1 MSTILETKNLDP
13 KTLLVDVNVRSDLA
27 LDTSFIASIKEHGV
41 LVPIVAAR
49 TDDGIRV
56 RMGHRRT
63 QAAVEARLETV
74 PVVIVDS
81 SDLEGDA
88 ADIGRILTQYAENHH
103 RAGLTTGDEI
113 DIHRQLAAFGLSANQ
128 IAGKTKTS
136 KKHVED
142 ALIVA
147 ESPTAQKALT
157 DNQLTLEEA
166 AVLAEFGDDEEAVS
180 ELILAAEDGDIDH
193 VAQRLRDNREIERI
207 TTEEAERLTGQG
219 FSVIEAPA
227 YDSPSLSVNRLSA
240 ADGNKIDK
248 DAHTSCPGHAVYIRV
263 RRNWNHDDDSAW
275 TIEEG
280 AVCTDPKGNGHTD
293 QWGSSLRSDKKL
305 AADMS
310 DDEREEAK
318 AERKRVIENN
328 KGWDSGT
335 EVRRAWVKTYLTRKT
350 PSKAGTLLIAQA
362 LVERDESIDKRWNG
376 TVHDLIEVKRAAYGR
391 PTLAADASPAR
402 QQVIALA
409 TILGGSEDSMGRH
422 SWRAVT
428 AGTAR
433 YLTFLKDEGYALS
446 DVEKLAAG
454 IE

>member
-1 MSTILETKNLDP
+1 MSTILETKNIDP
-13 KTLLVDVNVRSDLA
+13 TTLLVDVNVRTDLD
-27 LDTSFIASIKEHGV
+27 LDASFIASIKEHGV

-63 QAAVEARLETV
+63 QAAVEAGLDTV

-81 SDLEGDA
+81 SDLDGDA
-88 ADIGRILTQYAENHH
+88 AEIARILTQHAENHH

-128 IAGKTKTS
+128 IARKTKTS
-136 KKHVED
+136 KKRVDD
-142 ALIVA
+142 ALTVA
-147 ESPTAQKALT
+147 ESPTAQKAVA
-157 DNQLTLEEA
+157 DHQLTLEQA
-166 AVLAEFGDDEEAVS
+166 AVLAEFENDEESVA
-180 ELILAAEDGDIDH
+180 ELLSAAEDGDIDH

-207 TTEEAERLTGQG
+207 TTEETERLTGQG
-219 FSVIEAPA
+219 ISVIDAPA
-227 YDSPSLSVNRLSA
+227 YDSPTLSLSRLSD
-240 ADGNKIDK
+240 ADGNKVDK

-263 RRNWNHDDDSAW
+263 RRNWNHDDDAAW
-275 TIEEG
+275 TIEEC

-293 QWGSSLRSDKKL
+293 QWGSSVRSDKKL
-305 AADMS
+305 AADMN
-310 DDEREEAK
+310 DADREEAK

-328 KGWDSGT
+328 KAWDSGT

-376 TVHDLIEVKRAAYGR
+376 TVHDLIEVKRAPYGQ
-391 PTLAADASPAR
+391 PILAADVSPAR

-409 TILGGSEDSMGRH
+409 TILGGYEDSMGRH

-433 YLTFLKDEGYALS
+433 YLTFLKDDGYALS